1 MISDF
6 RFPIIRILKV
16 WLMSLMGDR
25 YLVSQV
31 VRLREELVLAHGHHL
46 SGPGEEHQQEG
57 EQRDDKDAVT

>member
-1 MISDF
+1 MC
-6 RFPIIRILKV
+6 
-16 WLMSLMGDR
+16 DR

-57 EQRDDKDAVT
+57 EQRDDKDAVTWGQPSQTD